1 MNIKSLA
8 KKLPG
13 YNTLYDAKLH
23 ANYKKIEKEKNDNY
37 DNSCYK
43 QGEAASSPLVS
54 IISLNRNG
62 LEKLRVLMDSF
73 KRCRFYNNYELIVVD
88 NASDDGSVEY
98 LEGVDFD
105 INIIKN
111 ANNET
116 FSFAN
121 NQAAKVAKGDYLLF
135 LNNDTEVTTGWLDE
149 LIKVAVSND
158 KAGAVGA
165 KLVYPKEP
173 NKGSKAGKSWR
184 IQHAGIGFID
194 NRREK
199 LYFTKPYNLGN
210 GNVSYGIDCGYKKQ
224 ACVTAA
230 VLLVSKKAFDEVG
243 GFDEKYIYGYEDV
256 DLCLK
261 LYKAGYTN
269 YYCSDSLVYHYEFG
283 TQSEDDSEEVRTRRL
298 HNMEVFKGKWQRMLY
313 KEMLR
318 EKLDVNMKDREFT
331 DSKLTFTFVLPK
343 GRAEDFADMDK
354 VVELKKSI
362 IEKGY
367 KAKIHNRDNEDKEY
381 TIGVGT
387 DVLVSFD
394 ADYDITAVKN
404 VKNDLFSYTYEEVAE
419 GGIDKILSDIR
430 EKLAAPVNDK
440 EIDICGAMPDNANT
454 KFWGDYHYALALKKE
469 FEKRGYKANILS
481 KENWFNVSTAK
492 YTIVLRGVKAYYPEV
507 SDNKKFIMWNI
518 SHPADVQNCEY
529 GLYDFVFFASKLM
542 QDKMKDVVPVD
553 TGVLPQCTDPLVMTS
568 TDGEKKY
575 ELLFVGNS
583 RRVYRQILKD
593 VIPPKYKLT
602 VYGRHWEEFPVKD
615 YVVADY
621 IDNNEVGQAYHD
633 AKILLN
639 DHWEDM
645 KEYGIVSNRIFDALS
660 AGAFVISDDV
670 VGMDEMLEGNV
681 VTYKTPEDL
690 NEKIDYYMQHEEE
703 RNAKA
708 KAGMEIV
715 RAKHTFANRADELI
729 KVMEQLRR

>member
-1 MNIKSLA
+1 
-8 KKLPG
+8 
-13 YNTLYDAKLH
+13 
-23 ANYKKIEKEKNDNY
+23 
-37 DNSCYK
+37 
-43 QGEAASSPLVS
+43 
-54 IISLNRNG
+54 
-62 LEKLRVLMDSF
+62 
-73 KRCRFYNNYELIVVD
+73 VVD

-184 IQHAGIGFID
+184 IQHAGIGFVD

-199 LYFTKPYNLGN
+199 MYFTKPYNLGN
-210 GNVSYGIDCGYKKQ
+210 GNVNFGIDKGYKKQ
-224 ACVTAA
+224 ACVAAA

-261 LYKAGYTN
+261 LLHAGYNN

-283 TQSEDDSEEVRTRRL
+283 TQEVDDSEEVKTRRL
-298 HNMEVFKGKWQRMLY
+298 HNMEVFKGKWQRILFTA
-313 KEMLR
+313 MLR
-318 EKLDVNMKDREFT
+318 EKLEVPLCERIYT
-331 DSKLTFTFVLPK
+331 DAKLTFTFILPK

-354 VVELKKSI
+354 VVELKKSVVD
-362 IEKGY
+362 KGY
-367 KAKIHNRDNEDKEY
+367 KAKIHNRDNEEKEY

-387 DVLVSFD
+387 DVLISFD
-394 ADYDITAVKN
+394 SEYDLNSIKN
-404 VKNDLFSYTYEEVAE
+404 VKNDLFTYSYDEIAE
-419 GGIDKILSDIR
+419 GGIDKVLSDIKA
-430 EKLAAPVNDK
+430 KLATTVNDK

-454 KFWGDYHYALALKKE
+454 KFWGDYHYALALKNE

-481 KENWFNVSTAK
+481 KEKWYNVSSAK
-492 YTIVLRGVKAYYPEV
+492 YVVVLRGVKAYYPAE
-507 SDNKKFIMWNI
+507 DEERRYIMWNI
-518 SHPADVQNCEY
+518 SHPADVKMYEY
-529 GLYDFVFFASKLM
+529 DLYNHVFFASKLM
-542 QDKMKDVVPVD
+542 QDKLKDKLNVG
-553 TGVLPQCTDPLVMTS
+553 TGVLPQCTDPEVMTA
-568 TDGEKKY
+568 TGNEKKY

-639 DHWEDM
+639 DHWDDM

-670 VGMDEMLEGNV
+670 VGMDEMLGGSV
-681 VTYKTPEDL
+681 VTYKNADDL
-690 NEKIDYYMQHEEE
+690 SEKIDYYMQHEEE
-703 RNAKA
+703 RNEKA
-708 KAGMEIV
+708 EAGKKLV
-715 RAKHTFANRADELI
+715 RAEHTFANRADELI
-729 KVMEQLRR
+729 KVMEQL